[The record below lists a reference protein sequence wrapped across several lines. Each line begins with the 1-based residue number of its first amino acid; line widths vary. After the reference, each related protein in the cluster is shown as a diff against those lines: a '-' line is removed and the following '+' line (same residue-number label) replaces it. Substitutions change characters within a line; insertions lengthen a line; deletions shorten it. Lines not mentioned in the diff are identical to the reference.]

1 MTPDLLLRTAKGRRR
16 WRHGVFPGAEHPAS
30 QRKRDVSYQLPSMY
44 TLGTGRSFL
53 QRWIIPPQPTLVCPY
68 LDLQAHK
75 HSHKWYQRWLKP
87 FGLARNVGWEN
98 PWEALHQHRCS
109 KDVTEQTKLG
119 RERGRGRDHWMLA
132 LTRHPVGIA
141 SQRVA
146 GHCEGATVISL
157 WTGLVMTGRPMGFWE
172 MATVHDGPYST
183 HDMARASN
191 TVLAAW
197 TKLRLLEETGQS
209 PSTVCFGRKMENGR
223 EGLPHLTSRQLPT
236 AYKTMHTHT
245 KFGQNI
251 YIAHNPG
258 H

>member
-1 MTPDLLLRTAKGRRR
+1 MECSLARNTQRR
-16 WRHGVFPGAEHPAS
+16 
-30 QRKRDVSYQLPSMY
+30 RKRDVSYQLPSMY
-44 TLGTGRSFL
+44 TLWGQAGRFFSDGSTP
-53 QRWIIPPQPTLVCPY
+53 RSQPWSALISTSRHTNTHINGAKGGLN
-68 LDLQAHK
+68 LLG
-75 HSHKWYQRWLKP
+75 WL
-87 FGLARNVGWEN
+87 ANVGWEN

-146 GHCEGATVISL
+146 GHCEGATVISP

-236 AYKTMHTHT
+236 AYKAMHTHT

>member
-1 MTPDLLLRTAKGRRR
+1 M
-16 WRHGVFPGAEHPAS
+16 ECS
-30 QRKRDVSYQLPSMY
+30 
-44 TLGTGRSFL
+44 
-53 QRWIIPPQPTLVCPY
+53 
-68 LDLQAHK
+68 
-75 HSHKWYQRWLKP
+75 
-87 FGLARNVGWEN
+87 LARNTQRRREREMFLINFHPCTLWGQAGRFFSDGSSPRSQPWSALISTSRHTNTHINGTKGGLNLLGWLAMWAGRTRGRHCIN
-98 PWEALHQHRCS
+98 TGAARTSLNRRNS
-109 KDVTEQTKLG
+109 GG
-119 RERGRGRDHWMLA
+119 REGVGENHWMLA

-183 HDMARASN
+183 HDMAPASN

-209 PSTVCFGRKMENGR
+209 PSTVCFGRKMENVR
-223 EGLPHLTSRQLPT
+223 EGLPHLTGRQLPT